1 MRSAPTAKDIL
12 LADAG
17 YSPIEV
23 KAGRTGTWDAL

>member
-17 YSPIEV
+17 HSPIEV